1 VLEDAPDD
9 SRILDQRNDAH
20 RPFALG
26 AFQRIGLVDLA
37 NEPRPSGFCASRKR
51 SRRFRAR
58 HRQRGAGIVG
68 YNVQTA
74 VDTLSGLNLNLAYA
88 NAEYQNLLL
97 NLAFSNFEAIL
108 TEVTLNPTMGRYLDM
123 VNNGKL
129 ISSIDQA
136 NENYAR
142 ELLQLLFISRTH
154 PGRTSPITIP
164 KPLTTV
170 LYGVFSIKTVLPAVP
185 RKI

>member
-1 VLEDAPDD
+1 MSRAQAAFARAANAVAGSVHGIGSAARRD
-9 SRILDQRNDAH
+9 SRLQRPD
-20 RPFALG
+20 
-26 AFQRIGLVDLA
+26 
-37 NEPRPSGFCASRKR
+37 SGR
-51 SRRFRAR
+51 
-58 HRQRGAGIVG
+58 
-68 YNVQTA
+68 Y
-74 VDTLSGLNLNLAYA
+74 TLSGLNLTLTLAYA

-142 ELLQLLFISRTH
+142 ELLQLIFISRTH
-154 PGRTSPITIP
+154 PERTSPITIP

>member
-1 VLEDAPDD
+1 M
-9 SRILDQRNDAH
+9 H
-20 RPFALG
+20 G
-26 AFQRIGLVDLA
+26 IGSA
-37 NEPRPSGFCASRKR
+37 A
-51 SRRFRAR
+51 
-58 HRQRGAGIVG
+58 AGIAG
-68 YNVQTA
+68 LQRPDSGRY
-74 VDTLSGLNLNLAYA
+74 TLSGLNLTLTLAYA
-88 NAEYQNLLL
+88 NAEYQKLLL
-97 NLAFSNFEAIL
+97 NLAFSNYEAIL

-142 ELLQLLFISRTH
+142 ELLQLIFISRTH
-154 PGRTSPITIP
+154 PERTSPITIP

>member
-1 VLEDAPDD
+1 MIVVRPDILLDA
-9 SRILDQRNDAH
+9 
-20 RPFALG
+20 
-26 AFQRIGLVDLA
+26 
-37 NEPRPSGFCASRKR
+37 
-51 SRRFRAR
+51 
-58 HRQRGAGIVG
+58 
-68 YNVQTA
+68 VQ
-74 VDTLSGLNLNLAYA
+74 
-88 NAEYQNLLL
+88 
-97 NLAFSNFEAIL
+97 L
-108 TEVTLNPTMGRYLDM
+108 TEVTLNPTMGRYLDR

-142 ELLQLLFISRTH
+142 ELLQLIFISRTH

-164 KPLTTV
+164 KTLITV

>member
-1 VLEDAPDD
+1 
-9 SRILDQRNDAH
+9 
-20 RPFALG
+20 
-26 AFQRIGLVDLA
+26 
-37 NEPRPSGFCASRKR
+37 
-51 SRRFRAR
+51 
-58 HRQRGAGIVG
+58 
-68 YNVQTA
+68 
-74 VDTLSGLNLNLAYA
+74 
-88 NAEYQNLLL
+88 
-97 NLAFSNFEAIL
+97 
-108 TEVTLNPTMGRYLDM
+108 MGRYLDM

-142 ELLQLLFISRTH
+142 ELLQLIFISRTH
-154 PGRTSPITIP
+154 PERTSPITIP